1 MKTTISPFPIHL
13 DTEGL
18 IKTLQTN
25 QIQREH
31 VSAMHI
37 HFHILRNSA
46 VLQIHKRLIQ
56 IMNKVLSNQFLFNIF
71 LFALQNRTLK
81 LFSAAKQQNYALY
94 HI

>member
-1 MKTTISPFPIHL
+1 MKTTINPFPIHL

-18 IKTLQTN
+18 LIKLQAN
-25 QIQREH
+25 QIQHEY

-37 HFHILRNSA
+37 DFHILRNSV
-46 VLQIHKRLIQ
+46 VLQICKRLIQ
-56 IMNKVLSNQFLFNIF
+56 KMNMVLSDQSVFNIF

-81 LFSAAKQQNYALY
+81 LFSAAKQQTYALY